1 MPIPLTPYTT
11 GYYFNGSNQVHSHYM
26 FDTVLFTVPTILFS
40 YYYGITLFHLKF
52 ALEDLTYAIFLE
64 PMRSR
69 LAFILSSRFNEW
81 PDHIFPF
88 FQKTL

>member
-1 MPIPLTPYTT
+1 MIFQAQQSELLYHPSLPSKIRPGGPNLRYFAEPI
-11 GYYFNGSNQVHSHYM
+11 
-26 FDTVLFTVPTILFS
+26 
-40 YYYGITLFHLKF
+40 
-52 ALEDLTYAIFLE
+52 
-64 PMRSR
+64 RSR